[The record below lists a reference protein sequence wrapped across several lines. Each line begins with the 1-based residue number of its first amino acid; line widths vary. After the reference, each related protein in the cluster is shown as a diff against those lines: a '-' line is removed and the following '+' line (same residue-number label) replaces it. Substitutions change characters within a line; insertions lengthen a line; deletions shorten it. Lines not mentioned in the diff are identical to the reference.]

1 MVIVGTGRQPD
12 AGSGMAQTLGEAEAG
27 LARAAG
33 DPAVPDRDPNEIG
46 VVFVHGV
53 GSQRPGEWLLEAC
66 RPFLRLISA
75 WRATTEGVEPENDPT
90 TTANIDFSGA
100 SRPFVIA
107 EIPAT
112 DDHPAQT
119 WRMTE
124 AWWAARVSPPSV
136 AQMFRWLVPWEL
148 KRLFR
153 GIVSGFGTEGGFF
166 RLVDI
171 IFLPLFL
178 IPVTA
183 LVILAFILFR
193 ILRAIPWKPLQDFAA
208 MRAIDSFLV
217 DWFGDMRILLTDRVQ
232 AANIRARVAEAIQ
245 DCLDAG
251 CGTIV
256 VVGHSGGTIVSYMT
270 LADEAYED
278 LPVATFITHGQALT
292 LAWRLG
298 HFGDPDAADHHPDRL
313 YIGDR
318 LAADLHAL
326 PWRRT
331 LRWYDFWATHDPAP
345 AGGFPTGPHP
355 TAPDDTGGRST
366 RVFNRM
372 SIRNDHG
379 GYWDNDEE
387 FVLPVARLIDQ
398 SPAGA
403 PATSRF
409 FPESEATRRP
419 EHRQARV
426 KLLQLAWV
434 AVMVSAVVAVPLA
447 ILDPLIPGDRG
458 SIEAAGA
465 AAWAGIGTLVTTF
478 GPLLHFFEVDLTIEP
493 ISGPLAI
500 LVGVVAMLA
509 VYYAVG
515 RVMSGMWSRWDERER
530 QIALQPVPAWRSE
543 TPIGAQLGLCG
554 AAALWLFTFAATGE
568 WLLVLPSAVAV
579 LGASVIAGIT
589 RRGTVSRG
597 TPVVPALPGAPEA
610 SAAVEVAGDAA
621 TSDQAAG

>member
-12 AGSGMAQTLGEAEAG
+12 AAAGMAEQLGATEAG
-27 LARAAG
+27 LARAASDRAEDG
-33 DPAVPDRDPNEIG
+33 EARDPNTIG
-46 VVFVHGV
+46 VVFVHGL

-75 WRATTEGVEPENDPT
+75 WRATTEGVEPGNDPT
-90 TTANIDFSGA
+90 ATANIDFSGA

-107 EIPAT
+107 QVPA
-112 DDHPAQT
+112 DADHPAQT
-119 WRMTE
+119 WHMTE

-148 KRLFR
+148 KRLFG
-153 GIVSGFGTEGGFF
+153 GIVSGFGSEGGFF

-171 IFLPLFL
+171 VFLPLFL
-178 IPVTA
+178 IPMTV

-208 MRAIDSFLV
+208 VKAIDTFLV
-217 DWFGDMRILLTDRVQ
+217 DWFGDMRILMTDRVQ
-232 AANIRARVAEAIQ
+232 AANIRARVAEAVR

-256 VVGHSGGTIVSYMT
+256 VVGHSGGTIVGYMT
-270 LADEAYED
+270 LADEAYAS
-278 LPVATFITHGQALT
+278 LPVSTFVTHGQALT

-298 HFGDPDAADHHPDRL
+298 HFGEPDVTDHHPDRL
-313 YIGDR
+313 YAGDR
-318 LAADLHAL
+318 LAADLTRL
-326 PWRRT
+326 PFRSG

-345 AGGFPTGPHP
+345 AGGFATGPHP
-355 TAPDDTGGRST
+355 TVPEDTGGRST

-379 GYWDNDEE
+379 GYWENDEE
-387 FVLPVARLIDQ
+387 FILPVARLIEQ

-403 PATSRF
+403 PAVSRF
-409 FPESEATRRP
+409 FPESAATRRP
-419 EHRQARV
+419 EHRERRV

-434 AVMVSAVVAVPLA
+434 AVMVSAVVAVLLA
-447 ILDPLIPGDRG
+447 ILDPLLPGDRG

-465 AAWAGIGTLVTTF
+465 AAWAGIGTFVATF
-478 GPLLHFFEVDLTIEP
+478 GPVLHFFEIDLTIEP

-515 RVMSGMWSRWDERER
+515 RVLSGLWSRWDERER
-530 QIALQPVPAWRSE
+530 QISLQPVPAWRAE
-543 TPIGAQLGLCG
+543 TPLAAQLALCG
-554 AAALWLFTFAATGE
+554 VAALWLFTFAASGE
-568 WLLVLPSAVAV
+568 WLLVLPSLVAI
-579 LGASVIAGIT
+579 LGASAIAAVAG
-589 RRGTVSRG
+589 RGTIERRA
-597 TPVVPALPGAPEA
+597 PAVDAMA
-610 SAAVEVAGDAA
+610 ADAAVADGTVGAA
-621 TSDQAAG
+621 PDQAAG